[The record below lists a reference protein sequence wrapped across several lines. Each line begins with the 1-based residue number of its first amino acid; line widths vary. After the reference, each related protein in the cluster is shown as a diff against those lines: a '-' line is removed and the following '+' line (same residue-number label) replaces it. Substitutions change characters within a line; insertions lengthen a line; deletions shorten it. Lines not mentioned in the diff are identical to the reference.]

1 MSRRGDAREPRPP
14 LRRVLRRA
22 HLGVALL
29 AVTLAGLTLT
39 VAGFAAL
46 RAYAGSNLQLIATS
60 MSYTVEAA
68 LVFKDRAAAEE
79 ALGLIAS
86 AEGGVAEANVFDAH
100 GALFAHWQRP
110 GGSALAEL
118 DHRLADII
126 FASPVLQP
134 ISHDG
139 AGIGRVEL
147 HGNARGLLRFLAI
160 GAVVVLVCI
169 VLSALSAL
177 LLSRYLVAG
186 IVGPLQTLATVAHRV
201 RTQRTFDR
209 RVPPAAIAELNELA
223 GDFNAL
229 LGELEAW
236 QARLQREN
244 ESLAHQASHDSLTGL
259 PNRASFEVRL
269 TGALQ
274 EAAAAQHRVAVLF
287 LDSDNF
293 KQTNDDLGHAAG
305 DAVLAAVAAR
315 VRDQLRKTDLV
326 ARLGGDEFAVL
337 LAPVTEIADALH
349 VADDILASLQQPVR
363 LPDGDAVTA
372 SVSIGIAVFP
382 DHALDGA
389 ALLQRADAAMYLAKR
404 LRPGG
409 RELAA
414 GPEPLFEERG
424 TQIASRH

>member
-1 MSRRGDAREPRPP
+1 MSRRGAPPDRPT

-79 ALGLIAS
+79 ALGVIAS
-86 AEGGVAEANVFDAH
+86 AEGGVAEANVFGPD

-110 GGSALAEL
+110 GTAPLFGLG
-118 DHRLADII
+118 HRLADMI
-126 FASPVLQP
+126 FVSPVRQP
-134 ISHDG
+134 IIA
-139 AGIGRVEL
+139 AGGREIGRIEL
-147 HGNARGLLRFLAI
+147 HGNATGLLRFLAI
-160 GAVVVLVCI
+160 GLVVVLVCM

-186 IVGPLQTLATVAHRV
+186 IVGPLQTLTTVAHRV
-201 RTQRTFDR
+201 RTQRAFDR
-209 RVPPAAIAELNELA
+209 RVPPAGIAELNELA

-259 PNRASFEVRL
+259 PNRAAFEARL
-269 TGALQ
+269 IGALQ
-274 EAAAAQHRVAVLF
+274 EADAARDRVAVLF

-305 DAVLAAVAAR
+305 DAVLAAIAAR

-363 LPDGDAVTA
+363 LPGGDTVVA
-372 SVSIGIAVFP
+372 SLSIGVAVFP
-382 DHALDGA
+382 DHARDGA
-389 ALLQRADAAMYLAKR
+389 TLLHRADAAMYLAKR

-414 GPEPLFEERG
+414 GPESFDEQG
-424 TQIASRH
+424 IHIASRH

>member
-1 MSRRGDAREPRPP
+1 MTRRREEPRPP

-46 RAYAGSNLQLIATS
+46 RAYAGSNLQLIAAS

-68 LVFKDRAAAEE
+68 VVFRDRAAAEE
-79 ALGLIAS
+79 ALGLIA
-86 AEGGVAEANVFDAH
+86 ATEGGVTEADVFDAH

-110 GGSALAEL
+110 ARPSLFGGLER
-118 DHRLADII
+118 RLADMV
-126 FASPVLQP
+126 FSSPVRQP
-134 ISHDG
+134 ITHDG
-139 AGIGRVEL
+139 AEIGRVEL
-147 HGNARGLLRFLAI
+147 HGSAAGLLRFLAI
-160 GAVVVLVCI
+160 GLAVVLVCLA
-169 VLSALSAL
+169 LSALSAL

-186 IVGPLQTLATVAHRV
+186 IVGPLHTLATVAHRV
-201 RTQRTFDR
+201 RSERTFDR

-236 QARLQREN
+236 QAGLQREN

-259 PNRASFEVRL
+259 PNRALFEVRL
-269 TGALQ
+269 RTALQ
-274 EAAAAQHRVAVLF
+274 EAEAAHGRVAVLF

-315 VRDQLRKTDLV
+315 VRDRLRKTDLV
-326 ARLGGDEFAVL
+326 ARLGGDEFGVL
-337 LAPVTEIADALH
+337 LAPVTETADALQ
-349 VADDILASLQQPVR
+349 VADDILASLRQPIR

-382 DHALDGA
+382 DHAGDGA
-389 ALLQRADAAMYLAKR
+389 TLLRQADTAMYLAKR

-414 GPEPLFEERG
+414 GPDPFEERG
-424 TQIASRH
+424 THLASRH

>member
-1 MSRRGDAREPRPP
+1 MSRRHDDQRPP

-46 RAYAGSNLQLIATS
+46 RAYAGSNLQLIAAS

-68 LVFKDRAAAEE
+68 VVFKDRAAAEE
-79 ALGLIAS
+79 ALGLIA
-86 AEGGVAEANVFDAH
+86 ATEGGVAEANVFDAG

-110 GGSALAEL
+110 AQPPLL
-118 DHRLADII
+118 DLERRLAAMV

-134 ISHDG
+134 ITHDG
-139 AGIGRVEL
+139 AEIGRIEL
-147 HGNARGLLRFLAI
+147 HGSAGGLLRFLAI
-160 GAVVVLVCI
+160 GVAVVLAC
-169 VLSALSAL
+169 LALSAL
-177 LLSRYLVAG
+177 GALLLSHYLVAG
-186 IVGPLQTLATVAHRV
+186 IVGPLHRLATVAHRV
-201 RTQRTFDR
+201 RNERTFDQ
-209 RVPPAAIAELNELA
+209 RVPPAGIAELNELA

-236 QARLQREN
+236 QAGLQREN

-259 PNRASFEVRL
+259 PNRALFEARL
-269 TGALQ
+269 RAALQ
-274 EAAAAQHRVAVLF
+274 EAEAAHGRVAVLF

-315 VRDQLRKTDLV
+315 VRDRLRKTDLV

-337 LAPVTEIADALH
+337 LAPVSEIGDALQ
-349 VADDILASLQQPVR
+349 VADDILASLRQPVR
-363 LPDGDAVTA
+363 LPSGGTVTA

-382 DHALDGA
+382 DHAGDGA
-389 ALLQRADAAMYLAKR
+389 TLLRQADTAMYLAKR

-414 GPEPLFEERG
+414 GPDPFEERG
-424 TQIASRH
+424 THLASRH

>member
-1 MSRRGDAREPRPP
+1 MSRRGTARQPRPP

-22 HLGVALL
+22 HLGVALM

-39 VAGFAAL
+39 IAGFAAL

-86 AEGGVAEANVFDAH
+86 TEGGVAEANVFDAD
-100 GALFAHWQRP
+100 GALFARWQRP
-110 GGSALAEL
+110 ETAPLFGLG
-118 DHRLADII
+118 HRLADMI
-126 FASPVLQP
+126 FADPVRQP
-134 ISHDG
+134 ITGADG
-139 AGIGRVEL
+139 REIGRIEL
-147 HGNARGLLRFLAI
+147 HGNATGLLRFLAI
-160 GAVVVLVCI
+160 GVMVVLVC
-169 VLSALSAL
+169 VALSAVSAL

-186 IVGPLQTLATVAHRV
+186 IVGPLQTLITVAHRV
-201 RTQRTFDR
+201 RTERTFDR
-209 RVPPAAIAELNELA
+209 RVPPAGIAELNELA

-259 PNRASFEVRL
+259 PNRALFEARL

-274 EAAAAQHRVAVLF
+274 EADAAGSRVAVLF

-293 KQTNDDLGHAAG
+293 KRTNDDLGHAAG

-326 ARLGGDEFAVL
+326 ARLGGDEFGVL
-337 LAPVTEIADALH
+337 LAPLSEIADALH

-363 LPDGDAVTA
+363 LADGDAVTA

-382 DHALDGA
+382 DHARDGA
-389 ALLQRADAAMYLAKR
+389 TLLHRADAAMYLAKR

-414 GPEPLFEERG
+414 GPDPIEERG

>member
-1 MSRRGDAREPRPP
+1 MSRRHDDQRPP

-39 VAGFAAL
+39 IAGFAAL
-46 RAYAGSNLQLIATS
+46 RAYAGSNLQLIAAS

-68 LVFKDRAAAEE
+68 VVFKDRAAAEE
-79 ALGLIAS
+79 ALGLIAA
-86 AEGGVAEANVFDAH
+86 AEGGVAEANVFDAG

-110 GGSALAEL
+110 AQPPLL
-118 DHRLADII
+118 DLERRLAAMV

-134 ISHDG
+134 ITHDG
-139 AGIGRVEL
+139 AEIGRIEL
-147 HGNARGLLRFLAI
+147 HGSAGGLLRFLAI
-160 GAVVVLVCI
+160 GVAVVLACLA
-169 VLSALSAL
+169 LSALGAL

-186 IVGPLQTLATVAHRV
+186 IVGPLHRLATVAHRV
-201 RTQRTFDR
+201 RNERTFDQ
-209 RVPPAAIAELNELA
+209 RVPPAGIAELNELA
-223 GDFNAL
+223 DDFNAL

-236 QARLQREN
+236 QAGLQREN

-259 PNRASFEVRL
+259 PNRAVFEARL
-269 TGALQ
+269 RAALQ
-274 EAAAAQHRVAVLF
+274 EAEAARGRVAVLF

-315 VRDQLRKTDLV
+315 VRDRLRKTDLV

-337 LAPVTEIADALH
+337 LAPVVEIADALR
-349 VADDILASLQQPVR
+349 VADDILASLRQPVR
-363 LPDGDAVTA
+363 LPSGGTVTA
-372 SVSIGIAVFP
+372 SVSIGIAIFP
-382 DHALDGA
+382 DHAGDGV
-389 ALLQRADAAMYLAKR
+389 ALLRQADAAMYLAKR

-414 GPEPLFEERG
+414 GPDPFEERE
-424 TQIASRH
+424 THLASRH

>member
-1 MSRRGDAREPRPP
+1 MSRRAAAERPT
-14 LRRVLRRA
+14 LRRVLQRA

-100 GALFAHWQRP
+100 GVLFAHWQRP

-118 DHRLADII
+118 EHRLADMV
-126 FASPVLQP
+126 FTSPVLQP

-139 AGIGRVEL
+139 VEIGRIEL
-147 HGNARGLLRFLAI
+147 YGNARGLLRFLAI
-160 GAVVVLVCI
+160 GACVVLVC
-169 VLSALSAL
+169 VALSALSAL

-186 IVGPLQTLATVAHRV
+186 IVGPLQTLTTVAHRV
-201 RTQRTFDR
+201 RTQRAFDR

-259 PNRASFEVRL
+259 PNRAAFEARL
-269 TGALQ
+269 TATLREA
-274 EAAAAQHRVAVLF
+274 EAARDRVAVLF

-305 DAVLAAVAAR
+305 DAVLAAIAAR

-337 LAPVTEIADALH
+337 LAPIGEIADALH
-349 VADDILASLQQPVR
+349 IADDILASLQQPVR
-363 LPDGDAVTA
+363 LPGDGTTIA

-382 DHALDGA
+382 DHARDGA
-389 ALLQRADAAMYLAKR
+389 TLLQRADAAMYLAKR

-409 RELAA
+409 RQLAA
-414 GPEPLFEERG
+414 GADPFDQRG